1 MSPWGANFRNTNLDF
16 FQEYEGGPLAQA
28 TVGVKQLLW
37 LVRPGNYGTAPRALV
52 VCVALLPSLWA
63 AGPQLR
69 WRWNLSRMKTFR
81 RDGTVETVGKHS
93 RPTLL
98 RSSL

>member
-1 MSPWGANFRNTNLDF
+1 MQISEILTLDF
-16 FQEYEGGPLAQA
+16 FQEYEGGPLAQG

-37 LVRPGNYGTAPRALV
+37 PVPPGDYGAAPRALV
-52 VCVALLPSLWA
+52 VCAALLLSLWA
-63 AGPQLR
+63 QRPQLR
-69 WRWNLSRMKTFR
+69 RRWNLSRMKTFR
-81 RDGTVETVGKHS
+81 RDGTVEAVENHS

>member
-37 LVRPGNYGTAPRALV
+37 LIRRGTEQPQSLGG
-52 VCVALLPSLWA
+52 VCGSPSISLGSGA
-63 AGPQLR
+63 TAKR
-69 WRWNLSRMKTFR
+69 RWNLS
-81 RDGTVETVGKHS
+81 G
-93 RPTLL
+93 
-98 RSSL
+98 